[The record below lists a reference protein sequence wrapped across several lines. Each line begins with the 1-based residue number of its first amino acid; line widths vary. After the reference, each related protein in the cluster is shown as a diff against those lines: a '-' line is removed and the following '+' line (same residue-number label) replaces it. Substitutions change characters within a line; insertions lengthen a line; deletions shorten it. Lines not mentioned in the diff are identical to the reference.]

1 MKDSNSTRQAKVL
14 KRKPTSL
21 ANSEEY
27 VSTKG
32 TNFFHLHSFCFQSV
46 RGCND
51 FLPQAYMVIVIVTWW
66 GEAPLLYSLCSTN
79 RQTKCFANWKTK
91 RCTIN
96 IHKSN
101 LPRSITLQADAWILS
116 KSYPIYFP
124 RRWLLLHRDP
134 TMRLDGLNQT
144 ILLGGLRASCWLHDV
159 IKIERIG
166 QLRMFLGTVC
176 FSGHVPWMI
185 RDRLTCRFL
194 RIESSNDM

>member
-1 MKDSNSTRQAKVL
+1 MICVICIYYIYIHILLLPGCRRWSVWLVWWKIPIQPDRQKVL
-14 KRKPTSL
+14 KGKPTSL

-79 RQTKCFANWKTK
+79 RQTKGFTIWQTK
-91 RCTIN
+91 KCTIN

-101 LPRSITLQADAWILS
+101 LPGSITLQWKLVSFPKAIAFTFQGGGCCCIAIL
-116 KSYPIYFP
+116 
-124 RRWLLLHRDP
+124 RWGS
-134 TMRLDGLNQT
+134 M
-144 ILLGGLRASCWLHDV
+144 A
-159 IKIERIG
+159 
-166 QLRMFLGTVC
+166 
-176 FSGHVPWMI
+176 
-185 RDRLTCRFL
+185 
-194 RIESSNDM
+194 